1 MQILKKGDLIGLVA
15 PASYMDEEKLKSA
28 IKNIESL
35 GYKVRVG
42 ESVKN
47 RWHSFAGEDFARA
60 KDLNTFFRDKD
71 IKAIMCVRG
80 GYGSIRLLNL
90 LDYDMIKKNPKIFIG
105 YSDITS
111 IHMALYKK
119 CNMMTYHGPMAVSN
133 LSGEYNKD
141 TLKHFLEVVTEDKII
156 RKLENFGKEL
166 KFFND
171 KSCEGIVVGGNLA
184 TLISN
189 IGTEYDLDYTDKIL
203 FLEDIGENTYKI
215 DRMLWHLKNLGIFDR
230 VAGILL
236 GDFSDCEKS
245 GENDME
251 LEEVFSSHF
260 NGYDKPVCYNF
271 QSGHCTPMQT
281 LILGCNLK
289 IDGKGKILEQKL

>member
-215 DRMLWHLKNLGIFDR
+215 DRMLWHLKNLGIFDQ

>member
-60 KDLNTFFRDKD
+60 KDINTFFRDED

-90 LDYDMIKKNPKIFIG
+90 LDYEMIKKNPKIFIG

-119 CNMMTYHGPMAVSN
+119 CNMRTYHGPMAVSN
-133 LSGEYNKD
+133 LSGEYNRD
-141 TLKHFLEVVTEDKII
+141 TLEHFLEVVTEDKTIQ
-156 RKLENFGKEL
+156 KLDNFGKEL

-171 KSCEGIVVGGNLA
+171 KNCEGIVVGGNLA

-215 DRMLWHLKNLGIFDR
+215 DRMLWHLKNLGIFDK
-230 VAGILL
+230 VAGVLL

-251 LEEVFSSHF
+251 LEEVFNSHF

-281 LILGCNLK
+281 LVLGDKLK